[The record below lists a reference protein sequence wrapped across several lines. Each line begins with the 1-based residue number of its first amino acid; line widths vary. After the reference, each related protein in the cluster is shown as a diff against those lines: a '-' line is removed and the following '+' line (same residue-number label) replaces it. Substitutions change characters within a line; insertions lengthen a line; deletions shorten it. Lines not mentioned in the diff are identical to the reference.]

1 MANVKKEIAIE
12 VSMADKTTAGTES
25 AKSRLKALREEM
37 IQLASA
43 GQQNTDRFRQLE
55 SEAGE
60 LADTIADTS
69 QRIKN
74 VGSDTRNIEAFTQAV
89 QGLAAGFQIAQGAA
103 GLFGEENEDVQKA
116 ILKVQSAM
124 AIANGVQQIANLLQ
138 KESAIS
144 ITANRIATALYDKTL
159 KGTIVSLRLFRT
171 ALIST
176 GIGAAIVGVGLLAE
190 NWDRLTAAV
199 KGFFGIETK
208 DLKAVSELAQRQVE
222 LAEARG
228 ESEAKVQKLLMD
240 AYDARIAAAEK
251 EEERAQ
257 LRHEKEVA
265 RLTYQTK
272 LRTEKDAKE
281 KEAAEKRA
289 EKLKE
294 LDEAALATTEEVML
308 ARANSYKDESE
319 REAAVL
325 KEKLD
330 SLELQEEKEKAAI
343 LTQFKNESER
353 EEALKRLKEK
363 YRNLNQ
369 LLSEESAKKQDE
381 ISAKNA
387 ETVKQYEQAAFDAA
401 NELSQAKIAR
411 IENESEKERLLAE
424 NKKMILAKEYED
436 RKLQAQT
443 EITDKTTLNQALLL
457 LNQQFLDQ
465 QAAQDEA
472 YAEKKK
478 QLKIN
483 ERDTTIKFA
492 NEAFTGILGLGE
504 AMMGTSEED
513 ARKAFNLNKAAS
525 IADAT
530 VNTFLAA
537 TQALR
542 DPKLPTVAKAFAVG
556 GIIASGL
563 AQVRKIAATQFKASG
578 SSGGGGGG
586 GTGAT
591 GQAAP
596 QPSEIFANPQ
606 TTNLGTGELSAGQ
619 GQNTAPTRAYVV
631 ERDIT
636 QSTRRVRRLEEFAT
650 IGG

>member
-1 MANVKKEIAIE
+1 M
-12 VSMADKTTAGTES
+12 
-25 AKSRLKALREEM
+25 
-37 IQLASA
+37 
-43 GQQNTDRFRQLE
+43 
-55 SEAGE
+55 
-60 LADTIADTS
+60 
-69 QRIKN
+69 
-74 VGSDTRNIEAFTQAV
+74 
-89 QGLAAGFQIAQGAA
+89 
-103 GLFGEENEDVQKA
+103 
-116 ILKVQSAM
+116 
-124 AIANGVQQIANLLQ
+124 
-138 KESAIS
+138 
-144 ITANRIATALYDKTL
+144 
-159 KGTIVSLRLFRT
+159 
-171 ALIST
+171 
-176 GIGAAIVGVGLLAE
+176 
-190 NWDRLTAAV
+190 
-199 KGFFGIETK
+199 
-208 DLKAVSELAQRQVE
+208 
-222 LAEARG
+222 
-228 ESEAKVQKLLMD
+228 MD

-492 NEAFTGILGLGE
+492 GEAFTGILSLGE
-504 AMMGTSEED
+504 AMMGSSEED

-542 DPKLPTVAKAFAVG
+542 D
-556 GIIASGL
+556 
-563 AQVRKIAATQFKASG
+563 Q
-578 SSGGGGGG
+578 
-586 GTGAT
+586 
-591 GQAAP
+591 
-596 QPSEIFANPQ
+596 
-606 TTNLGTGELSAGQ
+606 
-619 GQNTAPTRAYVV
+619 
-631 ERDIT
+631 
-636 QSTRRVRRLEEFAT
+636 RL
-650 IGG
+650 IS